1 MVDLVCLD
9 LLGHLV
15 TEDLLETFHKLLDP
29 QEIQV
34 QRVKL
39 EILLYLVKME
49 PRESKELLE
58 NKVHLV

>member
-1 MVDLVCLD
+1 MDLVCLD

-15 TEDLLETFHKLLDP
+15 TEDLLETFLKLLDP

>member
-9 LLGHLV
+9 LLVHLV

-29 QEIQV
+29 LEIQV